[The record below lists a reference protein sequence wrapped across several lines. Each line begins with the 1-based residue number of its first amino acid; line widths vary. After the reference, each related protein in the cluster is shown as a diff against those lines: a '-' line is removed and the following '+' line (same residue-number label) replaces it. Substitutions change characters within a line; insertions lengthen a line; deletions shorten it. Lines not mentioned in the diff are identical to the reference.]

1 MERIGIL
8 MPDIE
13 KTVKGSKLGS
23 FWKGIKA
30 EFRKIIWPDR
40 DTLLKQLAAVLS
52 VTIITGIVIVL
63 IDFGVEYL
71 VNFLTTLTL

>member
-13 KTVKGSKLGS
+13 KTVKDSKLAS

>member
-13 KTVKGSKLGS
+13 KTVKGSKLAS